1 MHIKTVQKPSYGLE
15 PKKVAYGKANLT
27 SEAFQAGITFENE
40 KQRYD
45 GYSHSSVVTNTVS
58 FSPTK
63 ETPESSETE
72 MITELTSG
80 K

>member
-1 MHIKTVQKPSYGLE
+1 MTVKKGRKPSYGLE
-15 PKKVAYGKANLT
+15 PKEIAYGKASLT
-27 SEAFQAGITFENE
+27 TEKFQAGITFENE

-45 GYSHSSVVTNTVS
+45 GYSHSSVVTNTIS
-58 FSPTK
+58 FSPAK

-72 MITELTSG
+72 MITEFTSG